1 MMNWFERAIYKQIPL
16 WVFFSA
22 TLPLLL
28 GLFLSAYATYRLD
41 YLRKVSPPVASILKG
56 TLSSMDS
63 FALTAK
69 SFVSTGFANTQVEAV
84 QFPVG
89 FYVEDQRAQ
98 QGYFLISAYDVEN
111 SVATVFLYDLKSLE
125 LVKEW
130 VPNIR
135 DLLQRVSD
143 SYTPTNEDQPQN
155 FRTQHPILTND
166 GGVIFSSG
174 EGLLVKLDQNS
185 DIEWH
190 IERHFHHSIEHGLQ
204 QNQYISQIIVTD
216 PVRLPNGNEVQP
228 LRNDGYVV
236 FSDDGEILEE
246 RSVAQILIDN
256 GYIGLLFGTSWES
269 DRLHLNDAEYI
280 NYTDNFVRQGDLML
294 SIRHLS
300 TVLLYRP
307 SQNKVVWLKT
317 GPFLN
322 QHDIDYLGDGKFSIF
337 GNDNVFF
344 GDKRLVYESSAV
356 YVYDME
362 RDVVMRETDLT
373 NADIAIN
380 SAGRLQVLSNGNYFI
395 DDTKRAL
402 LLSPE
407 GKVLLSYSHEAGS
420 SNVGAMHWSRYLADI
435 PKINFEEEE

>member
-1 MMNWFERAIYKQIPL
+1 MNWFERVMYKKIPL
-16 WVFFSA
+16 WFFGLTTIS
-22 TLPLLL
+22 LLV
-28 GLFLSAYATYRLD
+28 GIFLSAYVTYRLE
-41 YLRKVSPPVASILKG
+41 YLRQVSPPAASILEG
-56 TLSSMDS
+56 TLSSIDS
-63 FALTAK
+63 FARTAK
-69 SFVSTGFANTQVEAV
+69 SFVSTGVASPQVIAV
-84 QFPVG
+84 QFPAG

-111 SVATVFLYDLKSLE
+111 SVSTVFLYDLKSLE

-135 DLLQRVSD
+135 ELLQRVSG
-143 SYTPTNEDQPQN
+143 SYIPTSEDQPQN

-166 GGVIFSSG
+166 GGLIFSSG
-174 EGLLVKLDQNS
+174 EGLLVKLNQNS

-190 IERHFHHSIEHGLQ
+190 IERHFHHSIEPGLQ

-236 FSDDGEILEE
+236 FSGDGEILEE
-246 RSVAQILIDN
+246 RSIAQILIDN
-256 GYIGLLFGTSWES
+256 GHIGLLFGTSWES

-280 NYTDNFVRQGDLML
+280 HYTDNFVRRGDIML

-322 QHDIDYLGDGKFSIF
+322 QHDIDYLGNGKFSIF
-337 GNDNVFF
+337 GNDNVRL
-344 GDKRLVYESSAV
+344 GDNHRLVYKSSAV

-362 RDVVMRETDLT
+362 SDVVTRETDLT

-380 SAGRLQVLSNGNYFI
+380 SSGRLQVLNNGNYFI

-407 GKVLLSYSHEAGS
+407 GKVLLYYSHEAGTG
-420 SNVGAMHWSRYLADI
+420 VGAMHWSRYLVDI
-435 PKINFEEEE
+435 SKIDFEKEK